1 LKVDILRT
9 VLSSLKNEDIDQDLR
24 KVKEAVVQTSLG
36 HASIFH
42 SAFNQSA
49 LEPTTDSSEWLAWV
63 LQGSTV
69 ETMHALVIKCVDT
82 LSSSVDIT
90 TLDSST
96 AQDSLIFM
104 LGAVDKIF
112 RSLRLHPGATKV
124 GGKEISPRLQSF
136 VTVQMKAGKDLTAA
150 TSYQQVARTV
160 FQSYQT
166 QLGWDDNQVITV
178 MNEFMNK
185 LRAMDGKEAGGKYAN
200 FIEAVKNP
208 LEDETALFEHWS
220 EGLISQVL
228 GKQMTLVMKPYF
240 DTVQSQRQARIR
252 KSLGT
257 PRVNHIAQGIEDMQL
272 LDTDDFNDDD
282 DDATALGS
290 ALNNL
295 QSSFVVLNLSRDMD
309 TTVEFLVN
317 NIINNVICEQLEWDK
332 YVNMLE
338 DQRARAYKGSAPLSC
353 FHCGKE
359 HTLRDCNS
367 FKEELLRAAKPLT
380 EMMNNFRMRHG
391 EQGLGAL
398 AYQIR
403 SLAGLEPLKSQAKS
417 TNRGWNNKR
426 NSHRAGNGMRD
437 SLNSRQP

>member
-1 LKVDILRT
+1 
-9 VLSSLKNEDIDQDLR
+9 
-24 KVKEAVVQTSLG
+24 
-36 HASIFH
+36 
-42 SAFNQSA
+42 
-49 LEPTTDSSEWLAWV
+49 
-63 LQGSTV
+63 
-69 ETMHALVIKCVDT
+69 M
-82 LSSSVDIT
+82 
-90 TLDSST
+90 
-96 AQDSLIFM
+96 
-104 LGAVDKIF
+104 
-112 RSLRLHPGATKV
+112 
-124 GGKEISPRLQSF
+124 QSF
-136 VTVQMKAGKDLTAA
+136 VTAKMKAGKDLTAA

-185 LRAMDGKEAGGKYAN
+185 LRALDGKEAGGKYAN

-272 LDTDDFNDDD
+272 DTDDFNDDD
-282 DDATALGS
+282 DDEVSTATALGS

-338 DQRARAYKGSAPLSC
+338 DQRARAYKGSAPLRC

-380 EMMNNFRMRHG
+380 EMMNNFRMKHG

-417 TNRGWNNKR
+417 TNRGGNKR
-426 NSHRAGNGMRD
+426 GNSSRTGYGTTKPLNSHR
-437 SLNSRQP
+437 